1 MPERVRQLILA
12 VAGTIALVLA
22 LWPPDVEYGYL
33 GVAAALLGI
42 EPLAQ
47 GHQRAPHDKG

>member
-1 MPERVRQLILA
+1 MPERLRQIIIG
-12 VAGTIALVLA
+12 VAGTAALIYAIV
-22 LWPPDVEYGYL
+22 PPLEFEYI

-47 GHQRAPHDKG
+47 GLERAPHD